1 MLHKGMG
8 IAVEREG
15 RVLMTEYLGERLY
28 IHSAFKGAGGKRMPQ
43 GMKAL
48 VRNIKSF

>member
-28 IHSAFKGAGGKRMPQ
+28 IHSAFKGAGIGKR
-43 GMKAL
+43 KAGFRPFL
-48 VRNIKSF
+48 PAKF